1 MAKKPGRN
9 DTIDELRAEIVGS
22 RERLGRELRGVRYEL
37 DFPRKI
43 KKSFQQQTVAW
54 ITAAAVVGTLLI
66 LLPARKKKVYVDA
79 RTGDQKKKRMLEAGF
94 LLGALKIA
102 ATLLKPTI
110 TSFLKSKIE
119 DYGRKSRRTG
129 VG

>member
-119 DYGRKSRRTG
+119 GYGRKSRRTG
-129 VG
+129 AG

>member
-9 DTIDELRAEIVGS
+9 NTTDELKAEITDS
-22 RERLGRELRGVRYEL
+22 RERLGRDLRGLRYEL

-54 ITAAAVVGTLLI
+54 VTAVVVIGTLLI
-66 LLPARKKKVYVDA
+66 LLPARKKKIYVDA
-79 RTGDQKKKRMLEAGF
+79 KTGDQRKRRMLEAGF
-94 LLGALKIA
+94 ALGALKIA

-110 TSFLKSKIE
+110 TSFLKNKIE
-119 DYGRKSRRTG
+119 SYMRKSRRANAC
-129 VG
+129 

>member
-9 DTIDELRAEIVGS
+9 DSPDELKAEITGS
-22 RERLGRELRGVRYEL
+22 RERLARDLRGLRYEL

-54 ITAAAVVGTLLI
+54 ITAAAVVGALLI
-66 LLPARKKKVYVDA
+66 LLPARKKKVYIDA
-79 RTGDQKKKRMLEAGF
+79 KTGDEKKKKQMLEAGF

-119 DYGRKSRRTG
+119 LYARKSRHAKG
-129 VG
+129 

>member
-9 DTIDELRAEIVGS
+9 DTTYELRAEISGS
-22 RERLGRELRGVRYEL
+22 RERLARDLRGLRYEL

-54 ITAAAVVGTLLI
+54 ITAAAVVGALLI
-66 LLPARKKKVYVDA
+66 LLPMRKKKIYVDA
-79 RTGDQKKKRMLEAGF
+79 KTGDEKKKRMLEAGF

-110 TSFLKSKIE
+110 TSYLKSRIE
-119 DYGRKSRRTG
+119 LYQRKSRHAKA
-129 VG
+129 

>member
-9 DTIDELRAEIVGS
+9 NTTDELKAEITAS
-22 RERLGRELRGVRYEL
+22 RERLGRDLRGLRYEL

-54 ITAAAVVGTLLI
+54 VTAVVVVGLLLT
-66 LLPARKKKVYVDA
+66 LLPARKKKIYVDA
-79 RTGDQKKKRMLEAGF
+79 KTGDQRKRRMLEAGF
-94 LLGALKIA
+94 ALGALKIA

-119 DYGRKSRRTG
+119 SYMRKSRRANAF
-129 VG
+129 

>member
-9 DTIDELRAEIVGS
+9 DTTDELRAEISGS
-22 RERLGRELRGVRYEL
+22 RERLARDLRGLRYEL

-54 ITAAAVVGTLLI
+54 ITAAAVVGALLI
-66 LLPARKKKVYVDA
+66 LLPMRKKKIYVDA
-79 RTGDQKKKRMLEAGF
+79 KTGDEKKKRMLEAGF

-110 TSFLKSKIE
+110 TSYLKSRIE
-119 DYGRKSRRTG
+119 LYQRKSRHAKA
-129 VG
+129 